1 MARSIPG
8 AQEQDSRR
16 TVLPLRIHLRVP
28 LPLAPPLMR
37 FSISL
42 PAGFPSPI
50 HYPAPTHLRVR
61 SAPPLHRR
69 RCPAVPRRA
78 QRRAVHYS
86 AVYIPARPRGAK
98 PRHAPR
104 CRPPT
109 RPGSLELGHS
119 CRIAAACRQ
128 GTARLVRDR
137 GCPWRART
145 GNFRAFKNSTRS
157 KVRNSARSDIRTGR
171 ISACHIG
178 RLGVA
183 RCLAPSKFKIQ
194 TLHAG

>member
-1 MARSIPG
+1 MCTMCDRENSSSI
-8 AQEQDSRR
+8 
-16 TVLPLRIHLRVP
+16 
-28 LPLAPPLMR
+28 
-37 FSISL
+37 
-42 PAGFPSPI
+42 
-50 HYPAPTHLRVR
+50 VR
-61 SAPPLHRR
+61 LH
-69 RCPAVPRRA
+69 AVPKTLGILSHSARLTQSAHAATHPRA
-78 QRRAVHYS
+78 ALPS
-86 AVYIPARPRGAK
+86 ADEA
-98 PRHAPR
+98 
-104 CRPPT
+104 
-109 RPGSLELGHS
+109 GSLELGQS

-157 KVRNSARSDIRTGR
+157 KIRNSARSDIRTGR

-183 RCLAPSKFKIQ
+183 RCSAPSKFKIQ

>member
-1 MARSIPG
+1 MDTRRPSRRRSITHQHTTQSPCLVSVYICVVCKNI
-8 AQEQDSRR
+8 ACNC
-16 TVLPLRIHLRVP
+16 
-28 LPLAPPLMR
+28 
-37 FSISL
+37 
-42 PAGFPSPI
+42 SPI

-98 PRHAPR
+98 PRHTPR

-145 GNFRAFKNSTRS
+145 ENFRAFKNSTRS
-157 KVRNSARSDIRTGR
+157 KIRNSARSDIRTGR

-183 RCLAPSKFKIQ
+183 RCSAPSKFKIQ